1 MQRKPLHKLLLH
13 KCKQLHQ
20 NKLLKVQ
27 PRLQQILK
35 PKQLPHKRVQPLTQ
49 RKLQFKP

>member
-1 MQRKPLHKLLLH
+1 VLPLTQRKLQSKL
-13 KCKQLHQ
+13 QQHQ

-27 PRLQQILK
+27 PRQQGQILK
-35 PKQLPHKRVQPLTQ
+35 PKSHRHKRVQPLTQ